1 MKIRPFEPG
10 EPPFSALDTRVVGAS
25 LMRTYAYAREGG
37 PIYERGEI
45 DDWFARQVL
54 PHEAD
59 LRRWLSRFAADL
71 DIDDIIQETYAG
83 IARHYGQVREPRA
96 FMFAVARNCV
106 IATLKQKRI
115 VRIVAIADL
124 DSFPLVDDGPT
135 GEQSLVGR
143 EELEML
149 RAAIA
154 DLPDRRREVLTLRKL
169 EGLPQRAVAARLGLS
184 ESTVE
189 KHVSAGI
196 RQCADWF
203 ARVRES
209 MQGAAGPSPKSRRRT
224 P

>member
-1 MKIRPFEPG
+1 MC
-10 EPPFSALDTRVVGAS
+10 TC
-25 LMRTYAYAREGG
+25 EGG

-45 DDWFARQVL
+45 DDWFARHVL

-59 LRRWLSRFAADL
+59 LRRWLSRFASDL
-71 DIDDIIQETYAG
+71 DIDDIVQETYAG
-83 IARHYGQVREPRA
+83 MARHFGQVREPRA
-96 FMFAVARNCV
+96 FMFAVARNAV

-124 DSFPLVDDGPT
+124 DSFPLVDGGAT

-149 RAAIA
+149 QAAIA
-154 DLPDRRREVLTLRKL
+154 DLPDRCREVLTLRKI
-169 EGLPQRAVAARLGLS
+169 EGVPQREVAARLGLS

-196 RQCADWF
+196 RRCADWF
-203 ARVRES
+203 AAVRES
-209 MQGAAGPSPKSRRRT
+209 VQGAAGPSPKSRRRK